1 MIRYLVR
8 CLPMLVFLPIALAQN
23 SPPGGPAMT
32 TPRYRVHAEVEEKAR
47 LLQDNNQDTYR
58 ALADE
63 IFKAPRGF
71 EILAVAHGIGPTEIP
86 PSIDYVI
93 KDRLSWAEMQYRR
106 GLGKGVTE
114 QSIVNF
120 TNLLVEKF
128 GLPDYV
134 RTSPRQVRFMRMFLM
149 LHNPIFMGQG
159 AVRPDIQVGE
169 SINEE
174 MSPLQAVHVLLEVLG
189 HKFFD
194 ADFQLTPEAWDREQA
209 SRATHT
215 RATQTTGTD
224 TKTTHQLV
232 VSINPKQSE
241 IRSALV
247 RQVNSMNP
255 AEALSLID
263 KALEVLGIEK

>member
-1 MIRYLVR
+1 
-8 CLPMLVFLPIALAQN
+8 
-23 SPPGGPAMT
+23 
-32 TPRYRVHAEVEEKAR
+32 
-47 LLQDNNQDTYR
+47 
-58 ALADE
+58 
-63 IFKAPRGF
+63 
-71 EILAVAHGIGPTEIP
+71 
-86 PSIDYVI
+86 
-93 KDRLSWAEMQYRR
+93 MQYRR
-106 GLGKGVTE
+106 GLGKGVKE

-120 TNLLVEKF
+120 TNLLVVKF

-134 RTSPRQVRFMRMFLM
+134 RTSQRQVRFIRMFLM

-209 SRATHT
+209 SRATP
-215 RATQTTGTD
+215 RATQTIGAD
-224 TKTTHQLV
+224 TKPTPQLV
-232 VSINPKQSE
+232 VSINPKQGE

-255 AEALSLID
+255 VEALSLID
-263 KALEVLGIEK
+263 KALEVLGIQK

>member
-128 GLPDYV
+128 GLPDYA
-134 RTSPRQVRFMRMFLM
+134 RTSQRQVRFMRMFLM
-149 LHNPIFMGQG
+149 MHNPVFMGQG

-169 SINEE
+169 PINEE

-189 HKFFD
+189 HKYSD
-194 ADFQLTPEAWDREQA
+194 ENFQLTPEEWDREQA
-209 SRATHT
+209 SRATQT
-215 RATQTTGTD
+215 RATQTRATQSSTAL
-224 TKTTHQLV
+224 QLI
-232 VSINPKQSE
+232 VSINPKEKE
-241 IRSALV
+241 IRSSLV
-247 RQVNSMNP
+247 RQLNSMNP
-255 AEALSLID
+255 VEALSLMD
-263 KALEVLGIEK
+263 KGFEVLGIEK